1 MKTKKTSKPMTA
13 EQQAKYEARK
23 ARMKELTEMWG
34 KMSQTERDSL
44 VAKIG
49 AIPTVEG
56 KALSPRNTMLC
67 FYHREGVSMVGGFK
81 QWLTQGRC
89 VKKGETGI
97 SILFP
102 SKSVKGGE
110 TPSEND
116 REHLRFFAGTVF
128 DISQTQPV
136 EDREAKPRK
145 RALEL
150 A

>member
-1 MKTKKTSKPMTA
+1 MKTKKTRKPMTA
-13 EQQAKYEARK
+13 EQQAKYEAK
-23 ARMKELTEMWG
+23 KSRMKELTELWG

-49 AIPTVEG
+49 AIPTTEG
-56 KALSPRNTMLC
+56 RALSPRNTMLC
-67 FYHREGVSMVGGFK
+67 YYQREGVSMVGGFK

-102 SKSVKGGE
+102 SKFVKEGE
-110 TPSEND
+110 VPDENSK
-116 REHLRFFAGTVF
+116 EYMRFFAGTVF

-136 EDREAKPRK
+136 EDREN
-145 RALEL
+145 L
-150 A
+150 ARIAGR